1 MANTFLRHLALQDSK
16 KGNLHAFKEKDPKPQ
31 GCQQHN
37 RSPEDCLVL
46 SLFCIYTV
54 IKQQEFLKQEMAASD
69 SAFLKREFEVRLRK
83 RLVLALF
90 I

>member
-1 MANTFLRHLALQDSK
+1 MFEKRLLDNRCSEVKYQKPAINIPFVWNRQQEIVANTFLRHLALQDSK
-16 KGNLHAFKEKDPKPQ
+16 KGNLQAFKEKDPQPQ

-54 IKQQEFLKQEMAASD
+54 IK
-69 SAFLKREFEVRLRK
+69 
-83 RLVLALF
+83 
-90 I
+90 